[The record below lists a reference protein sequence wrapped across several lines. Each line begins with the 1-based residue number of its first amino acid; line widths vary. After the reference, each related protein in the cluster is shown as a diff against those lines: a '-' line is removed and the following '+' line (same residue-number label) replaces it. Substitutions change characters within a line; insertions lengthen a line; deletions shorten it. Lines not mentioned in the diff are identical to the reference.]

1 MPGKRVLEQGIRHL
15 ACLLC
20 IGHRVGGGAL
30 PAAMDGRFSLCLCHP
45 RSQPARSDNGI
56 PTRASRTSFTRPF
69 PFLPG
74 VILDPAFGRLLP
86 MRTGHRRAGRGRH
99 RDDQNAVRV
108 ELHGC
113 ACLEIIKPCLQSLR
127 NGDLPKRNI
136 FNVSCLLVQTASYL
150 CVPVTTSEDG
160 AVIEP
165 SRMPFESSCPWLR
178 LSWN

>member
-1 MPGKRVLEQGIRHL
+1 
-15 ACLLC
+15 
-20 IGHRVGGGAL
+20 
-30 PAAMDGRFSLCLCHP
+30 MDGRFSLCLCYP
-45 RSQPARSDNGI
+45 RSQPARSDDRI

-69 PFLPG
+69 PFQSG
-74 VILDPAFGRLLP
+74 VILDPAFDRLLP

-113 ACLEIIKPCLQSLR
+113 ACPEIIKPCLQS
-127 NGDLPKRNI
+127 
-136 FNVSCLLVQTASYL
+136 TASYL
-150 CVPVTTSEDG
+150 CVPVTTLEDG

-178 LSWN
+178 LSWYH